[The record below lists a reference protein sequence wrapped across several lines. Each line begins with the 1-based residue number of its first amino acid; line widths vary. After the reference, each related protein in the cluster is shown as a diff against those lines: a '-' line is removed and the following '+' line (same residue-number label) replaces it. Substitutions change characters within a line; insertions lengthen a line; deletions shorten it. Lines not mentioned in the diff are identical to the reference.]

1 MSTLFRVPTLR
12 QELAFT
18 LRLGPPT
25 STDLTSDQGWPT
37 RGDPGFG
44 LQLGRLAMGRVLGR
58 FPRLPAFLCQRP
70 RAAGAAATSR
80 CLQWGSL
87 PRARIT
93 PPVLS
98 LPAASIVPV
107 CGT

>member
-1 MSTLFRVPTLR
+1 MSTLFRIPTLR

-37 RGDPGFG
+37 PGDPGFG

-58 FPRLPAFLCQRP
+58 FPRLPDFSVNGREQPVRAENLVHVMRP
-70 RAAGAAATSR
+70 GGIRLEAAGVSPSPDTVAPEIDWFR
-80 CLQWGSL
+80 
-87 PRARIT
+87 
-93 PPVLS
+93 
-98 LPAASIVPV
+98 
-107 CGT
+107 